1 MRIKHSDIAIDENN
15 PFLNCKLGREKYAEV
30 LTNIVSSY
38 SDGFVL
44 AINNKWGTGKTTFV
58 KMWQKNLEIKGFQT
72 VYFNAWENDFENNPL
87 TALIGELK
95 LLITNGKDK
104 TGKEKFQNVLK
115 KGSLI
120 TKHVA
125 PALIKALLDK
135 HIDTDGLKETLVAL
149 SKGLSDV
156 FEKEVEDYAERK
168 ENIKEFRKS
177 LSEFI
182 AETVKK
188 KPLIFIVDELDRCRP
203 NYAVS
208 ILEQIK
214 HLFSIPNIVF
224 VLSIDKEQLGNAV
237 RGVYGSDRIDSDEY
251 LRRFIDVE
259 YSLPDPPSDIFY
271 QYLYEY
277 FKFDEF
283 FLFGDRGQHLEHRGD
298 KELFLNICNVLFSNN
313 DISLRLQEKM
323 FSLARTALRS
333 YTSLTYVIPELFF
346 LLIYIKLIEE
356 KLYNDLKKKKLSINQ
371 VQERFHSIINHIIN
385 SENEKRLMRL
395 EAFLLNSYFI
405 HKEGRRYYHMKFSH
419 LEDENKDDEKISLT
433 TIINQKENDFFLN
446 MFEHIRMSNLGSVG
460 LHLII
465 DRIDLLVNLRD

>member
-237 RGVYGSDRIDSDEY
+237 RGVYGSDEIDADEY
-251 LRRFIDVE
+251 LRRFIDIE
-259 YSLPDPPSDIFY
+259 YSLPIPSEGVY
-271 QYLYEY
+271 YKYLYEY

-283 FLFGDRGQHLEHRGD
+283 FESIVRRRGRSLYDIKDQFLETCD
-298 KELFLNICNVLFSNN
+298 IVFLNN
-313 DISLRLQEKM
+313 DIPLRVQEKIFGLIRTSLRSINPHDYIIPQLLLL
-323 FSLARTALRS
+323 LA
-333 YTSLTYVIPELFF
+333 
-346 LLIYIKLIEE
+346 YIKIVDN
-356 KLYNDLKKKKLSINQ
+356 KFYNNLKDKKLSITDAQ
-371 VQERFHSIINHIIN
+371 KDFLKTLIHSKNEET
-385 SENEKRLMRL
+385 ENLLIYL
-395 EAFLLNSYFI
+395 EAYFVNAYNLYTRDRFGRSALFK
-405 HKEGRRYYHMKFSH
+405 HDKEA
-419 LEDENKDDEKISLT
+419 NKDICTISSVV
-433 TIINQKENDFFLN
+433 NDNLN
-446 MFEHIRMSNLGSVG
+446 DDFHRLLEHHNRFNDNAYNLEFV
-460 LHLII
+460 LN
-465 DRIDLLVNLRD
+465 RIDLLA

>member
-237 RGVYGSDRIDSDEY
+237 RGVYGSDEIDADEY
-251 LRRFIDVE
+251 LRRFIDIE
-259 YSLPDPPSDIFY
+259 YSLPIPSEGVY
-271 QYLYEY
+271 YKYLYEY

-283 FLFGDRGQHLEHRGD
+283 FESIATKRRESLHEIKGQFLETCD
-298 KELFLNICNVLFSNN
+298 IIFLNN
-313 DISLRLQEKM
+313 DIPLRVQEKIFGLIRTSLRSTNPHDYIIPQLLLL
-323 FSLARTALRS
+323 LA
-333 YTSLTYVIPELFF
+333 
-346 LLIYIKLIEE
+346 YIKIVDN
-356 KLYNDLKKKKLSINQ
+356 KFYNNLKDKKLSITDAQKGFLMTLLHSKNEETENLLIYLEAYF
-371 VQERFHSIINHIIN
+371 VNAYNLYTRDRFGRSTLFKLDKETNKDICTISSVVNDNLNDEFH
-385 SENEKRLMRL
+385 RRL
-395 EAFLLNSYFI
+395 EHHNRINANAYAYNLEFVLN
-405 HKEGRRYYHMKFSH
+405 
-419 LEDENKDDEKISLT
+419 
-433 TIINQKENDFFLN
+433 
-446 MFEHIRMSNLGSVG
+446 
-460 LHLII
+460 
-465 DRIDLLVNLRD
+465 RIDLLA

>member
-1 MRIKHSDIAIDENN
+1 MRIKHSDLAIDKES
-15 PFLNCKLGREKYAEV
+15 PFMNCKLDREKYADV

-58 KMWQKNLEIKGFQT
+58 KMWKQSLENKSFQT

-95 LLITNGKDK
+95 LLLTDGESK
-104 TGKEKFQNVLK
+104 TGKEKFQNVLR

-125 PALIKALLDK
+125 SAIIKALLSK

-149 SKGLSDV
+149 SEGLSNV
-156 FEKEVEDYAERK
+156 FEKEVEEYAVRK
-168 ENIKEFRKS
+168 ENIKEFQKS
-177 LSEFI
+177 LSAFI

-214 HLFSIPNIVF
+214 HLFSIPHIVF

-237 RGVYGSDRIDSDEY
+237 RGVYGSDTIDADEY
-251 LRRFIDVE
+251 LRRFIDLE
-259 YSLPDPPSDIFY
+259 YSLPEPQGSVFY
-271 QYLYEY
+271 EYLYEY

-283 FLFGDRGQHLEHRGD
+283 FESETRRDHPKLRGD
-298 KELFLNICNVLFSNN
+298 SKSFLHTCSILFSNKN
-313 DISLRLQEKM
+313 VALRLQEKM

-333 YTSLTYVIPELFF
+333 YSGDTSENTYVIPELFF
-346 LLIYIKLIEE
+346 FLVYIKQMDVDF
-356 KLYNDLKKKKLSINQ
+356 YTSLKKKNLTLRQ
-371 VQERFHSIINHIIN
+371 VQDRFYSVLEHCIN
-385 SENEKRLMRL
+385 SKNELSLVYL
-395 EAFLLNSYFI
+395 EVYLLNSYDIYVQDDIFNS
-405 HKEGRRYYHMKFSH
+405 KVVV
-419 LEDENKDDEKISLT
+419 DEEHDDNLT
-433 TIINQKENDFFLN
+433 TIINKDLN
-446 MFEHIRMSNLGSVG
+446 
-460 LHLII
+460 HLFISELDRCRLIGFGEIGINNII
-465 DRIDLLVNLRD
+465 DRIDLLVNLQD